1 MKDLYYFQLISR
13 NAEGK
18 IVARFTEPCVSIVWP
33 AEMQD
38 RMGGYDPNGN
48 ILTIELVRVPA

>member
-1 MKDLYYFQLISR
+1 MKMFQLISR
-13 NAEGK
+13 NANGN
-18 IVARFTEPCVSIVWP
+18 IVAKFTEPCCSIVWP

-48 ILTIELVRVPA
+48 QLYIELVEVTCA